1 MAQLHIFA
9 GSESDRVFMK
19 EGLAFLHSASIV
31 PEITIASVH
40 RKPRHAHRTILKTL
54 RNNDVR
60 TIIAGAHSATGLPG
74 VIAGYVIEG
83 CQNILVLG
91 VRFTKEPQLSIMED
105 AAFGI
110 SSMPRGVPLAYTG
123 FNNTGFL
130 HACMLSVHIL
140 AIK

>member
-1 MAQLHIFA
+1 
-9 GSESDRVFMK
+9 MK

-40 RKPRHAHRTILKTL
+40 RGPQHAQRAILAALHDT
-54 RNNDVR
+54 DVR
-60 TIIAGAHSATGLPG
+60 VIIAGAHSATGLPG

-83 CQNILVLG
+83 CPNILVFG

-130 HACMLSVHIL
+130 HACMLSMHIL
-140 AIK
+140 AMK